1 MQDWR
6 GGGGG
11 GGFGGFGSFQG
22 DGGGGGRGGPPDDF
36 RSRSPQQFHQ
46 HQHHPHGSDFHPP
59 PRHHFDRS
67 PPRSNE
73 HLEDAFDG
81 PVNVLPTLR
90 QLTAL
95 EDILGSLG
103 PQITSIMG
111 RALNLEQV
119 LAVSFKFQF
128 SGFFSSTCSPSLF
141 CRPGLV
147 RATFSWR
154 TRTLHASL
162 TW

>member
-6 GGGGG
+6 GGGGGG

-36 RSRSPQQFHQ
+36 RSRSPQQFHQHHHQ

-119 LAVSFKFQF
+119 HAVATILWI
-128 SGFFSSTCSPSLF
+128 FF
-141 CRPGLV
+141 
-147 RATFSWR
+147 
-154 TRTLHASL
+154 
-162 TW
+162 